1 MFELGD
7 AQLAAKLMGI
17 VPSTGY
23 EWLKKD
29 GMKKY

>member
-7 AQLAAKLMGI
+7 AQSVSKFMGI

-29 GMKKY
+29 GMEKD